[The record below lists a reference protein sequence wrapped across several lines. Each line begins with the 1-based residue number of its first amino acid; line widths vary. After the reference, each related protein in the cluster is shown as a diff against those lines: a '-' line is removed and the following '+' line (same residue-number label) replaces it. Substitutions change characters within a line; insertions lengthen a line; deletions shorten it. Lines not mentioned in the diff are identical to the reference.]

1 MAPKIDRRNL
11 RDVTLSAGSLLRFDA
26 NVIGEPPPHIEWRY
40 GAIPLHSDRKVQI
53 DNSEYSTKFS
63 IRPVVRDDSGD
74 YTVTATNSSG
84 RDSVTVQVT
93 VTDKPMPPE
102 GPLQVSDVHK
112 EGCKLKWKRPKDD
125 GGTPI
130 EYYQV
135 DKMDPETGC
144 WVPCGR
150 STEPSK
156 SNLRLL
162 LFHGRTNLNV
172 SSYSHRFGGN
182 RINAGQGIS
191 VPSERGE
198 RRGRI

>member
-1 MAPKIDRRNL
+1 M
-11 RDVTLSAGSLLRFDA
+11 
-26 NVIGEPPPHIEWRY
+26 IGEPPPHIEWRY

-53 DNSEYSTKFS
+53 DNSDYSTKFS
-63 IRPVVRDDSGD
+63 IRPVSRDDSGD
-74 YTVTATNSSG
+74 YSVTATNSSG
-84 RDSVTVQVT
+84 RDSVTIQVT

-102 GPLQVSDVHK
+102 GPLQVTDVHK

-156 SNLRLL
+156 FYNY
-162 LFHGRTNLNV
+162 FT
-172 SSYSHRFGGN
+172 SYIYNFNHV
-182 RINAGQGIS
+182 I
-191 VPSERGE
+191 ERHSFKE
-198 RRGRI
+198 SFPRSLHFIDRCYTYNF

>member
-1 MAPKIDRRNL
+1 MKRYRLYIQRSINNELMKIIFWHLSNDRLIYKFVSTVAPKIDRRNL
-11 RDVTLSAGSLLRFDA
+11 RDVTLSAGSLLRFDV

-53 DNSEYSTKFS
+53 DNSEYNTKFS

-74 YTVTATNSSG
+74 YTITATNSSG

-135 DKMDPETGC
+135 EKMDPETGC

-156 SNLRLL
+156 FP
-162 LFHGRTNLNV
+162 LFFPLDK
-172 SSYSHRFGGN
+172 
-182 RINAGQGIS
+182 
-191 VPSERGE
+191 
-198 RRGRI
+198 